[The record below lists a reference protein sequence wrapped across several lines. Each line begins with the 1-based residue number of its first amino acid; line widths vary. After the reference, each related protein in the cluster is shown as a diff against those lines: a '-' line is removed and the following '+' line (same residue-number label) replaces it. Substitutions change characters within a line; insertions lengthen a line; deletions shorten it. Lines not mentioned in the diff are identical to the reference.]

1 MRIVNRKI
9 LFLGLA
15 LAQMGFC
22 ASPLGAC
29 GPYYQRELDAIK
41 FPGIAH
47 SGVLRGDYL
56 LCANDAGRIIAVDLK
71 RGKTFDLG
79 SADTRR
85 WHDADV
91 ADGHALML
99 DKGRLVA
106 VALSD
111 GKTVHEV
118 PIGDHPVWAFGFAGK
133 GRAFV
138 HRGRSVAILE
148 LATRKILHT
157 IELGDDDTR
166 RSSAWQKVGNRLF
179 VPGPATTLCVID
191 LDSGKLCERFAL
203 DSRAG
208 IAALHVEGS
217 LVYCIGSAS
226 AWAARIDHVTCF
238 DLEMKKSFLF
248 DLPRE
253 VRRSGRLASGG
264 YGTVYLID
272 GNRLDRF
279 TMAGERCGSFTAPGP
294 GAVLAVWQQ
303 RALIAV
309 KHEIRLLEI
318 NETPMTRK

>member
-1 MRIVNRKI
+1 MRIVN
-9 LFLGLA
+9 LNVLLLGSA
-15 LAQMGFC
+15 LAAGT
-22 ASPLGAC
+22 ASQLGAC
-29 GPYYQRELDAIK
+29 GPYCEPEPAAIK
-41 FPGIAH
+41 FPGIARA
-47 SGVLRGDYL
+47 SVLRGDYL
-56 LCANDAGRIIAVDLK
+56 LCANDADRIIAVDLK

-79 SADTRR
+79 SADAKR

-91 ADGHALML
+91 ADGHALLL
-99 DKGRLVA
+99 DRGRLLA
-106 VALSD
+106 VALND

-118 PIGDHPVWAFGFAGK
+118 SIGDDPVWAFGFAGT

-148 LATRKILHT
+148 LATRKTLHT
-157 IELGDDDTR
+157 IELGDGDTR
-166 RSSAWQKVGNRLF
+166 RSPAWQKVGSRLF

-217 LVYCIGSAS
+217 QVYCIGSVS
-226 AWAARIDHVTCF
+226 TWAARIDHVTCF

-272 GNRLDRF
+272 GNRLNRF
-279 TMAGERCGSFTAPGP
+279 TMAGEQCGSFTAPSP
-294 GAVLAVWQQ
+294 DAVLGVWHQ
-303 RALIAV
+303 RALIAL
-309 KHEIRLLEI
+309 KDEIRLLEI
-318 NETPMTRK
+318 KETPVTRK